1 MDCVGYAGEKKVKLL
16 LPAIHRSK
24 MHAALEMLLPE
35 FTIVNPQR
43 HLPAGKAM
51 YFVWLPVIA
60 VGLVV
65 VVSAI
70 LSPWAWFM
78 IPFAAVIYWRGRRKY
93 SGTRWEFHGNQ
104 CVLAKP
110 GLTRTTVYVQRQAI
124 QSITYRQTWFQC
136 LFGIFQIELVIDS
149 PSKAKEYVFT
159 GASQEDVQQL
169 LKWYKNRQ
177 VHSSDLKEGVIHFER
192 SDSS

>member
-1 MDCVGYAGEKKVKLL
+1 MKLL
-16 LPAIHRSK
+16 LPAIHRSE

-35 FTIVNPQR
+35 FTIVNPQH

-60 VGLVV
+60 VSLVIL
-65 VVSAI
+65 VSAI
-70 LSPWAWFM
+70 LSPWAWLTL
-78 IPFAAVIYWRGRRKY
+78 PFAAALYWRESRKY
-93 SGTRWEFHGNQ
+93 SGTLWDVHGNQ
-104 CVLAKP
+104 SVIVKP

-124 QSITYRQTWFQC
+124 QAITCHQTWIQC
-136 LFGIFQIELVIDS
+136 LFGILQIELVIDS
-149 PSKAKEYVFT
+149 PSKAKEYVFI
-159 GASQEDVQQL
+159 GASQVDVQQL